1 MSFWIPGRKMETL
14 CSGDNDDSRSE
25 SASSTTQSRR
35 YYRATQHRVFVNR
48 SLHLEKIKFFGFDM
62 DYTLA
67 QYNSPEYEA
76 LQFRL
81 IVNRLICIGY
91 PKEIKDFEY
100 DSTFP
105 IRGLWFDTVY
115 GNLLKV
121 DAYGNILVCCH
132 GFQFLKT
139 SEIYNLYPNKFIQHH
154 DNRIYILNTLFNL
167 PEAYLLACLVD
178 YFTNSSEYIPGK
190 NGIKNGNIFMAYR
203 SIFQDVRDAV
213 DWVHMRGTLKEET
226 VNNLGQYVNRD
237 ERLPMLFHRMH
248 EVGKKTFLLTNS
260 DYAYTEKIMSYL
272 FDFPCEGRKRDWKE
286 YFDYILVDARKPVFF
301 SGGTTL
307 RQVNIET
314 GALRIGI
321 HVGPLAP
328 GQVYSGGSSDVFTTL
343 IGASGK
349 DVLYVGDHIYGD
361 ILKSKKTRGWR
372 TFLVVP
378 ELQREVHVWTKKC
391 DLFHRLQDLDIQLG
405 DTYKEM
411 DSSCKEIPDISELR
425 TAIREVSH
433 ELDMSY
439 GILGSTFRSGSRQT
453 FFANQICHYADIYAC
468 TFLNLMYYPFSYM
481 FRAPPMLMPHEST
494 VEHEE
499 KSFVSNGEVEEIEEE
514 SQEPIRRRSRLEN
527 SESSVPHLFAET
539 PNVVTHHHDTDDDD
553 EDTDKSAEN

>member
-1 MSFWIPGRKMETL
+1 F
-14 CSGDNDDSRSE
+14 CV
-25 SASSTTQSRR
+25 Q
-35 YYRATQHRVFVNR
+35 
-48 SLHLEKIKFFGFDM
+48 GF
-62 DYTLA
+62 
-67 QYNSPEYEA
+67 
-76 LQFRL
+76 
-81 IVNRLICIGY
+81 
-91 PKEIKDFEY
+91 K
-100 DSTFP
+100 
-105 IRGLWFDTVY
+105 
-115 GNLLKV
+115 
-121 DAYGNILVCCH
+121 
-132 GFQFLKT
+132 FLKT
-139 SEIYNLYPNKFIQHH
+139 SEIFNLYPNKFLQH
-154 DNRIYILNTLFNL
+154 DESRIYILNTLFNFAQIPL
-167 PEAYLLACLVD
+167 TAFATEAYMLACLVD
-178 YFTNSSEYIPGK
+178 FFTNSSEYIPGK
-190 NGIKNGNIFMAYR
+190 NGIKNGNIFMSYK
-203 SIFQDVRDAV
+203 SIFQDVRDAI

-226 VNNLGQYVNRD
+226 VNNLGQYVNHD
-237 ERLPMLFHRMH
+237 ERLLCYFNGKMH

-272 FDFPCEGRKRDWKE
+272 FDFPCEGRKKDWKE

-307 RQVNIET
+307 RQVDTET

-321 HVGPLAP
+321 HVGPLTP
-328 GQVYSGGSSDVFTTL
+328 GQVYSG
-343 IGASGK
+343 

-378 ELQREVHVWTKKC
+378 ELQREVHVWTNKC
-391 DLFHRLQDLDIQLG
+391 DLFNRLQDLDVQLG

-411 DSSCKEIPDISELR
+411 DSSCKDIPDISQLR

-453 FFANQICHYADIYAC
+453 FFANQIFICSELH
-468 TFLNLMYYPFSYM
+468 
-481 FRAPPMLMPHEST
+481 PMLMPHEST

-499 KSFVSNGEVEEIEEE
+499 KSFMSHGEIEEIEEE
-514 SQEPIRRRSRLEN
+514 VVQEPLRRRSRLEN

>member
-1 MSFWIPGRKMETL
+1 MAPHH
-14 CSGDNDDSRSE
+14 N
-25 SASSTTQSRR
+25 
-35 YYRATQHRVFVNR
+35 RVFVNR

-81 IVNRLICIGY
+81 IVKRMISIGY
-91 PKEIKDFEY
+91 PVELKDFEY
-100 DSTFP
+100 DPAFP
-105 IRGLWFDTVY
+105 IRGLWFDTTY

-121 DAYGNILVCCH
+121 DAYGNLLVCCH

-139 SEIYNLYPNKFIQHH
+139 SEIYSLYPNKFIQH
-154 DNRIYILNTLFNL
+154 DESRIYILNTLFNL

-178 YFTNSSEYIPGK
+178 FFSNSPQYTPSK
-190 NGIKNGNIFMAYR
+190 TGIKTGNIFMSYK
-203 SIFQDVRDAV
+203 SVFQDVRDAI
-213 DWVHMRGTLKEET
+213 DWVHMQGSLKEET
-226 VNNLGQYVNRD
+226 VNNLDKYVNKED
-237 ERLPMLFHRMH
+237 RLPMLFDRIH

-260 DYAYTEKIMSYL
+260 DYAYTAKIMSYL
-272 FDFPCEGRKRDWKE
+272 FDHPKSGGRDWRS
-286 YFDYILVDARKPVFF
+286 YFDYILVDARKPLFF
-301 SGGTTL
+301 GGGTIL
-307 RQVNIET
+307 RQVDTGT

-321 HVGPLAP
+321 HVGPLHP
-328 GQVYSGGSSDVFTTL
+328 GQVYSGGSCDVFTSL
-343 IGASGK
+343 IGAKGK

-372 TFLVVP
+372 TFLIVP
-378 ELQREVHVWTKKC
+378 ELQREVHVWTSKWQ
-391 DLFHRLQDLDIQLG
+391 LFNRLQELDIQLG
-405 DTYKEM
+405 DTYKDL
-411 DSSCKEIPDISELR
+411 DSSCKDEPDISELR
-425 TAIREVSH
+425 MAIREVSH

-453 FFANQICHYADIYAC
+453 FFANQICHYADLYAC

-494 VEHEE
+494 VEHDEG
-499 KSFVSNGEVEEIEEE
+499 SIVNGEAYELEEE
-514 SQEPIRRRSRLEN
+514 QVQEPMRRRSRLEH

-539 PNVVTHHHDTDDDD
+539 PEAVTHHHDTDDD
-553 EDTDKSAEN
+553 EDTDKSGEH